1 MKQASPQ
8 LENGYTRIANELL
21 EAIIE
26 YSFTMSEYKIILLVF
41 RMTYGWNRKEALISY
56 GKITSYTKLDKRY
69 AKKMIKKLVQD
80 RVLFK
85 NSIRGKNVLGLNKNY
100 YTWRLWITKEN
111 SILKDTSGVFLETPY
126 RCLPL
131 HPLIIRERKLKK

>member
-21 EAIIE
+21 EVIIE
-26 YSFTMSEYKIILLVF
+26 YSFTGAEYKIILLVF

-56 GKITSYTKLDKRY
+56 GKIASYTKLNKRY
-69 AKKMIKKLVQD
+69 TKKMIKKLVQD

-85 NSIRGKNVLGLNKNY
+85 NSFRGRNMLGLNKNY
-100 YTWRLWITKEN
+100 YTWRLWITEEGG
-111 SILKDTSGVFLETPY
+111 ILKDTLRGVS
-126 RCLPL
+126 
-131 HPLIIRERKLKK
+131 